1 MLSEDG
7 YIKLGR
13 KLIDLAE
20 ENQIYPKDDHMWNC
34 AVTAGNK
41 MITVGTTWTQFK
53 SLRDLSNDEKSAVLG
68 FIQSKLGKKFL
79 EETDLTSAFTR

>member
-79 EETDLTSAFTR
+79 EETDLTGAFTR